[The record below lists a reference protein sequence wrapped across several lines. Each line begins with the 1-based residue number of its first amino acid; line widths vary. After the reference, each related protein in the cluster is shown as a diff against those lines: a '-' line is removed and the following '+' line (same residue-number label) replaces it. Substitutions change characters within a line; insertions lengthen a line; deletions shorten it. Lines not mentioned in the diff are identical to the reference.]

1 MSYTIEDEDITL
13 LEATKEGY
21 TFRGFYKEA
30 TYETLVTQIMTS
42 EMKDVTLYT
51 QFTINTYTITY
62 NLDGGVNGNN
72 PVSYTIED
80 EDITL
85 LEATKEGYTFRGFY
99 KEATYETLV
108 TQIMTSEMKDVT
120 LYTQFTINTYTISFD
135 SDFGTFVSPFTQVYN
150 SAITSPSDPTR
161 EGYTFTGWD
170 IEIPSVMPSRNITI
184 KALWSVNT
192 YTISFDSDFGTFVSP
207 FTQVY
212 NSAITSPSD
221 PTREGYTFTGWDIE
235 IPSVMPSR
243 NITIKALWS
252 LDTYTITYNLDGGV
266 NGNNPVSYTIE
277 DESIVLNQPK
287 KERFVFEGFFDNAL
301 FSGQKISEI
310 LTGNSSNIT
319 LYAKFV
325 RINEWTI
332 SIDEQTDETIKISI
346 YVGGYVNFAGFDIKI
361 SYNQNTVTLN
371 NITNPIG
378 SIINSQVEGD
388 IKIVFVDVL
397 NIKTTTTL
405 VTTILFD
412 IRSIEKFE
420 FDLIVKDMISITEDY
435 EIINV
440 DYEVIP
446 LQ

>member
-1 MSYTIEDEDITL
+1 
-13 LEATKEGY
+13 
-21 TFRGFYKEA
+21 
-30 TYETLVTQIMTS
+30 
-42 EMKDVTLYT
+42 
-51 QFTINTYTITY
+51 
-62 NLDGGVNGNN
+62 
-72 PVSYTIED
+72 
-80 EDITL
+80 
-85 LEATKEGYTFRGFY
+85 
-99 KEATYETLV
+99 
-108 TQIMTSEMKDVT
+108 
-120 LYTQFTINTYTISFD
+120 
-135 SDFGTFVSPFTQVYN
+135 
-150 SAITSPSDPTR
+150 
-161 EGYTFTGWD
+161 
-170 IEIPSVMPSRNITI
+170 
-184 KALWSVNT
+184 
-192 YTISFDSDFGTFVSP
+192 
-207 FTQVY
+207 
-212 NSAITSPSD
+212 
-221 PTREGYTFTGWDIE
+221 
-235 IPSVMPSR
+235 MPSR

>member
-1 MSYTIEDEDITL
+1 MKHIKFSLFILFFSLILISCEEVSESVTIQFDTQGGNIISDVVLDVGQSYDFPTPI
-13 LEATKEGY
+13 KEGY
-21 TFRGFYKEA
+21 VFKGWYFSLNDQSPYV
-30 TYETLVTQIMTS
+30 YDPLSFTLKVLTVYA
-42 EMKDVTLYT
+42 KW
-51 QFTINTYTITY
+51 TIISFNIDYV
-62 NLDGGVNGNN
+62 LDGGVNGNN

-99 KEATYETLV
+99 KEETYETLV

-120 LYTQFTINTYTISFD
+120 LYTQFTI
-135 SDFGTFVSPFTQVYN
+135 
-150 SAITSPSDPTR
+150 
-161 EGYTFTGWD
+161 
-170 IEIPSVMPSRNITI
+170 
-184 KALWSVNT
+184 NT